1 MAGTSDPADEK
12 RLTRNWTELVQ
23 EIRATQTGV
32 QILTAFLLTLP
43 FTDRFAELDDLQRA
57 SYLVLM
63 TSSVITTGVVLAPVA
78 FHRLLFRQR
87 RRAWLVEAANQC
99 ARAGLV
105 LLAFT
110 MTGVVFLV
118 FDLVVGRVAA
128 LVAIVTSLVF
138 YVVVWGV
145 APLILSRRIEGRG
158 DRRLTTRDDE
168 SSL

>member
-1 MAGTSDPADEK
+1 MAATPDVPDEN
-12 RLTRNWTELVQ
+12 RLNRNWTELVQ

-43 FTDRFAELDDLQRA
+43 FTDRFADLDDVQRA

-63 TSSVITTGVVLAPVA
+63 TSSVVTTGVVLAPVA
-78 FHRLLFRQR
+78 FHRILFRQR
-87 RRAWLVEAANQC
+87 RRAWLVAAANQC

-118 FDLVVGRVAA
+118 FDLVVGRV
-128 LVAIVTSLVF
+128 TSLVAVAGAF
-138 YVVVWGV
+138 VFFLAVWGV
-145 APLILSRRIEGRG
+145 APLILSRRSQAGGREESP
-158 DRRLTTRDDE
+158 DDE